1 MKRIAVL
8 GSTGSI
14 GKNVLNVA
22 RHLKESVQVDAI
34 AAHCNI
40 ELLQAQAQEFRPRL
54 VAVFDEKKAM
64 ELQKKIPHI
73 EVVAKQEGLIAAST
87 LPQVE
92 MVVSAISGLTG
103 LIPTIKAIEAGKDI
117 ALANKEVLVAAG
129 QLITSLVKEKG
140 VQLLPVDSEHS
151 AIFQCLQGNK
161 NRFIRRLVLTASGGP
176 FKNWSKDQL
185 AQVSLQDALAHPTWQ
200 MGKKITIDS
209 STLMNKGLE
218 VIEAYWLFNIPFANI
233 EVVIHPQS
241 IIHSMVEFDDC
252 STLAQMSQPTM
263 VIPIQYALTYP
274 DRKPTIAAPLDFTKQ
289 MALEFSPPD
298 YAKFPCLSLAYES
311 LKKGGTLPCFMNAA
325 NEVLV
330 ERFLNQE
337 ISWNQIAIFLQELM
351 EKHQNRP
358 ADSLQTILEVDA
370 LARKQAATYQLT
382 DSL

>member
-151 AIFQCLQGNK
+151 AIFQCLQGKK

-337 ISWNQIAIFLQELM
+337 ISWNQKINPSTMWCCRVGSSGVSPRFIA
-351 EKHQNRP
+351 HH
-358 ADSLQTILEVDA
+358 
-370 LARKQAATYQLT
+370 
-382 DSL
+382 